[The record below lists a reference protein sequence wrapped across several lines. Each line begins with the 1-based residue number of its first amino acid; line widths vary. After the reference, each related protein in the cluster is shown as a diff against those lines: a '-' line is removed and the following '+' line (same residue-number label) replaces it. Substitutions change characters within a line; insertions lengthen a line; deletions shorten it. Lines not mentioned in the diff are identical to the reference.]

1 MGAYGVYL
9 GLARRDL
16 VLKVNELELEFQEN

>member
-9 GLARRDL
+9 GLVRRDL